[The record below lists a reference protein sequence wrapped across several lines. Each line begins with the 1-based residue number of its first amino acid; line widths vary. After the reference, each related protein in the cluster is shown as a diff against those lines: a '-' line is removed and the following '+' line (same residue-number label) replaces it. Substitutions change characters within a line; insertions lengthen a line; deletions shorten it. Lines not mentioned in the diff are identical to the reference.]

1 MTTIILNVCVCLP
14 LTRSVKEFAHSI
26 VSANDAH
33 PRNLLSCPTFENI
46 RFIIAHYRAQG
57 SSGTFWKGA
66 FFCWSKTQVLVF
78 FFRCCRTVECQKIYW
93 SVIGRIPKGRKPNGR
108 KSKGRNRLNQLSTQM
123 IVTPSSPMEITTP
136 TRNLKLII
144 RLSFTKGRT
153 LIVFL
158 LLSPSHRRRYRRST
172 MGPW

>member
-46 RFIIAHYRAQG
+46 RFIIAHYQAHG

-78 FFRCCRTVECQKIYW
+78 FFRCATNGRMSEDLLVGYW
-93 SVIGRIPKGRKPNGR
+93 SNSKRSKANWSKIKRSKSIKLTFDPND
-108 KSKGRNRLNQLSTQM
+108 
-123 IVTPSSPMEITTP
+123 
-136 TRNLKLII
+136 
-144 RLSFTKGRT
+144 
-153 LIVFL
+153 
-158 LLSPSHRRRYRRST
+158 RYPFVPY
-172 MGPW
+172 GDYHPN